1 MSRWGKVSEMK
12 AGRAIPMPMTQ
23 KLTLKQ
29 RLARWLMSDDSNQNK
44 LISIDED
51 RLDIRQDSSI
61 RFEVH
66 NASGGRIV
74 QTRRYDERKDRHFE
88 SLYIITSDKNFGEE
102 IDKILTM
109 EALRA

>member
-1 MSRWGKVSEMK
+1 MSRLGPVSEMQ
-12 AGRAIPMPMTQ
+12 AGRAIPMTQ
-23 KLTLKQ
+23 KLTLRQ
-29 RLARWLMSDDSNQNK
+29 RLARWLLSPEHNQDTI
-44 LISIDED
+44 LSIDD
-51 RLDIRQDSSI
+51 HRLDIRQDTSI

>member
-1 MSRWGKVSEMK
+1 MNRLGKVLEK
-12 AGRAIPMPMTQ
+12 QTARAIPMTQ
-23 KLTLKQ
+23 IPTLKQ
-29 RLARWLMSDDSNQNK
+29 RLARWLLSDNSNQNTI
-44 LISIDED
+44 ISIDD
-51 RLDIRQDSSI
+51 HSLDIRQHTSI

-74 QTRRYDERKDRHFE
+74 QTRRYDESKDRHFE
-88 SLYIITSDKNFGEE
+88 NLYIITSDKNFGEE

>member
-1 MSRWGKVSEMK
+1 MSRL
-12 AGRAIPMPMTQ
+12 GRPRIETTMGTAIPMKKP
-23 KLTLKQ
+23 TLKQ
-29 RLARWLMSDDSNQNK
+29 RLAQWLLTEKNQIN
-44 LISIDED
+44 IINIDED
-51 RLDIRQDSSI
+51 RIELRKSTSI

-109 EALRA
+109 EALCA

>member
-1 MSRWGKVSEMK
+1 MSRSGRISEIK
-12 AGRAIPMPMTQ
+12 TATRAIPMIQ
-23 KLTLKQ
+23 KPTLKQ
-29 RLARWLMSDDSNQNK
+29 RLAQWLLSEKDQINIIN
-44 LISIDED
+44 IDEE
-51 RLDIRQDSSI
+51 RIDITQSTSI

-74 QTRRYDERKDRHFE
+74 QTRRYDDRKDRNIE

>member
-1 MSRWGKVSEMK
+1 MSRLGRTLSETMT
-12 AGRAIPMPMTQ
+12 GRAIPM

-29 RLARWLMSDDSNQNK
+29 RLGQWLLANNNK
-44 LISIDED
+44 DRIIDIDED
-51 RLDIRQDSSI
+51 SIDIRQSTSI

-74 QTRRYDERKDRHFE
+74 QTRRYDERKDRNFE
-88 SLYIITSDKNFGEE
+88 NLYIITGDKNFGEE

>member
-1 MSRWGKVSEMK
+1 MSRWGKVSEIK
-12 AGRAIPMPMTQ
+12 TARTIPMTQ
-23 KLTLKQ
+23 TLTLKQ
-29 RLARWLMSDDSNQNK
+29 RLARWLLSPEHNQDTI
-44 LISIDED
+44 LSIDED
-51 RLDIRQDSSI
+51 RLDIRQDTSI

-88 SLYIITSDKNFGEE
+88 NLYIITSDKNFGEE

-109 EALRA
+109 ETLRA

>member
-1 MSRWGKVSEMK
+1 MSRWGKVSEIK
-12 AGRAIPMPMTQ
+12 TARAIPMTQ
-23 KLTLKQ
+23 TLTLKQ

-44 LISIDED
+44 IISIDED
-51 RLDIRQDSSI
+51 RLDIRQETSI

>member
-1 MSRWGKVSEMK
+1 MSRL
-12 AGRAIPMPMTQ
+12 GRTLSKTTMGTAIPM

-29 RLARWLMSDDSNQNK
+29 RLGQWLLANNNK
-44 LISIDED
+44 NRIIDIDED
-51 RLDIRQDSSI
+51 RIELRQSTSI

-74 QTRRYDERKDRHFE
+74 QTRRYDERKDRNFE
-88 SLYIITSDKNFGEE
+88 NLYIITGDKNFGEE

>member
-1 MSRWGKVSEMK
+1 MSRL
-12 AGRAIPMPMTQ
+12 GRTILETKIATAIPM

-29 RLARWLMSDDSNQNK
+29 KLGQWLLANNNK
-44 LISIDED
+44 DRIIDMDED
-51 RLDIRQDSSI
+51 RIDIRQSTSI

-74 QTRRYDERKDRHFE
+74 QTRRYDEHKDRHFE
-88 SLYIITSDKNFGEE
+88 NLYIITGDKNFGEE